1 MSRHGKR
8 IAPKQAI
15 GSKQV
20 CRVVHDPA
28 DIESNSMDDNVRRVL
43 QLLQDG
49 KITAREA
56 ESLISA
62 LSGGPASAPPLETP
76 PPPPSPPSPA
86 VESKTVESKTVESK
100 TVESKTSALPTG
112 ELLLQIAE
120 DPSIAENEKL
130 TLIIHATALI
140 CTVVAL
146 QPIPG
151 VDVFILMPIQVASV
165 MAMSHVMGEPL
176 GKNGAGEIV
185 TSIVAVVGW
194 GVVAQQFVL
203 AGAKLLFPLFG
214 GLTLI
219 PLIYASVYGLGCA
232 ARAVLEARRSNRQLS
247 DAEIRHIKE
256 DAERRARAEQR
267 DWSLVALKRELDE
280 WRAKAEAY
288 KQHEASYTEDQAR
301 YEQLY
306 RELEPLNGRLSDLTQ
321 RKTDLEQRLQTAT
334 ERLQSDLPDIERAE
348 RQVKIDR
355 LRADLDALT
364 AAWQTEGA
372 QLERRRGEL
381 VAVVQ
386 RLEQRVGDRFRAC
399 YPNVSVSPEAL
410 AALSVLPYTRLY
422 QAERQISLLSHEPA
436 KADYTDAVIADREG
450 VGVFSV
456 AFDDDG
462 RLYTSNRGEQVVIRA
477 VGNRRTEEKDT
488 QRLRDSALTSPTY

>member
-1 MSRHGKR
+1 
-8 IAPKQAI
+8 
-15 GSKQV
+15 
-20 CRVVHDPA
+20 
-28 DIESNSMDDNVRRVL
+28 MDDNIRRVL

-49 KITAREA
+49 KITAQEA

-62 LSGGPASAPPLETP
+62 LSGGSASSPRPAPVEAPSTPAAPAPTPTPAAETP
-76 PPPPSPPSPA
+76 TSSPPTT
-86 VESKTVESKTVESK
+86 ESRPNS
-100 TVESKTSALPTG
+100 LPTG

-140 CTVVAL
+140 CTVMAL

-165 MAMSHVMGEPL
+165 MAMSHVMGEPI

-185 TSIVAVVGW
+185 TSIIAVVGW
-194 GVVAQQFVL
+194 GVVAQQFIL

-219 PLIYASVYGLGCA
+219 PLIYAAVYGLGYA

-247 DAEIRHIKE
+247 DAEIKHIKE

-267 DWSLVALKRELDE
+267 DWSLAALKRELDE

-288 KQHEASYTEDQAR
+288 KQHEAGYTEEQAR
-301 YEQLY
+301 YAQLQG
-306 RELEPLNGRLSDLTQ
+306 ELEPLNRRLSDLTQ
-321 RKTDLEQRLQTAT
+321 QKTDMEQRLQTAT
-334 ERLQSDLPDIERAE
+334 ERLQADLPDIERAE

-355 LRADLDALT
+355 LRADLNAVQT
-364 AAWQTEGA
+364 AWQSEGA
-372 QLERRRGEL
+372 QLERKRNEL
-381 VAVVQ
+381 VAVQQ

-399 YPNVSVSPEAL
+399 YPNIDVAPEAL
-410 AALSVLPYTRLY
+410 AALAVLPYARLY
-422 QAERQISLLSHEPA
+422 QAERQLSLLQHEPA
-436 KADYTDAVIADREG
+436 KADYQDVVLADREG
-450 VGVFSV
+450 TGVFAI
-456 AFDDDG
+456 AFDEDG
-462 RLYTSNRGEQVVIRA
+462 RLYTSNRNERIVVRG
-477 VGNRRTEEKDT
+477 VGSRRSEDKDI
-488 QRLRDSALTSPTY
+488 QRLRASSLYANAV

>member
-1 MSRHGKR
+1 
-8 IAPKQAI
+8 
-15 GSKQV
+15 
-20 CRVVHDPA
+20 
-28 DIESNSMDDNVRRVL
+28 MDDNIKRVL

-49 KITAREA
+49 KITAQEA

-62 LSGGPASAPPLETP
+62 LSGGPASPPRSAPETTQPSAPPPPIETPLPPQRPVEPAP
-76 PPPPSPPSPA
+76 PPPPFSTA
-86 VESKTVESKTVESK
+86 ENKTGS
-100 TVESKTSALPTG
+100 LPTG

-140 CTVVAL
+140 CTIIAL

-219 PLIYASVYGLGCA
+219 PLIYASVYGLGYA

-288 KQHEASYTEDQAR
+288 KQHEAGYTEDQAR
-301 YEQLY
+301 YEQLSQ
-306 RELEPLNGRLSDLTQ
+306 ELEPLNSRMSNLTQ
-321 RKTDLEQRLQTAT
+321 QKTDMEQRLQTAT
-334 ERLQSDLPDIERAE
+334 ERLQGDLPDIERAE

-355 LRADLDALT
+355 LRADLDAVN
-364 AAWQTEGA
+364 AAWQSEGA
-372 QLERRRGEL
+372 QLEQRRNEV
-381 VAVVQ
+381 VAITE
-386 RLEQRVGDRFRAC
+386 RLEQRVGDRYRAC
-399 YPNVSVSPEAL
+399 YPNVSVTSEAL
-410 AALSVLPYTRLY
+410 SSLSVLPYSRLY
-422 QAERQISLLSHEPA
+422 QAERQISLLQHEPA
-436 KADYTDAVIADREG
+436 KADYQDAVIADREG
-450 VGVFSV
+450 LGVFSI

-462 RLYTSNRGEQVVIRA
+462 RLYTSTRGEKVIIRA
-477 VGNRRTEEKDT
+477 VGSRRTEDKDI
-488 QRLRDSALTSPTY
+488 QRLRDSTLSYESI

>member
-1 MSRHGKR
+1 
-8 IAPKQAI
+8 
-15 GSKQV
+15 
-20 CRVVHDPA
+20 
-28 DIESNSMDDNVRRVL
+28 MDDNIRRVL

-49 KITAREA
+49 KITAQEA

-62 LSGGPASAPPLETP
+62 LGGATVTAPRTPAPEPPQTVAP
-76 PPPPSPPSPA
+76 PPPLAEAPTP
-86 VESKTVESKTVESK
+86 VVDSKTNP
-100 TVESKTSALPTG
+100 LPTG

-130 TLIIHATALI
+130 TLIIHATALL
-140 CTVVAL
+140 CTIIAL

-165 MAMSHVMGEPL
+165 MAMSHVMGEPI

-219 PLIYASVYGLGCA
+219 PLIYASVYGLGYA

-256 DAERRARAEQR
+256 DAERRAKAEKR
-267 DWSLVALKRELDE
+267 DWSLSALKRELDE

-288 KQHEASYTEDQAR
+288 KQYEADYSREQALH
-301 YEQLY
+301 EQLFQQ
-306 RELEPLNGRLSDLTQ
+306 LEPLNTRLSDLTQ
-321 RKTDLEQRLQTAT
+321 QKTDLEQRLQAAQ
-334 ERLQSDLPDIERAE
+334 ERLLGDLPDIERAE
-348 RQVKIDR
+348 RQVKTDR
-355 LRADLDALT
+355 LQADLDAVN
-364 AAWQTEGA
+364 AAWQSEGA
-372 QLERRRGEL
+372 QLERKRNEL
-381 VAVVQ
+381 VAVTQ

-399 YPNVSVSPEAL
+399 YPNVRLTEEAL
-410 AALSVLPYTRLY
+410 SALSVLPYTRLY
-422 QAERQISLLSHEPA
+422 QAERQISLLQHETA
-436 KADYTDAVIADREG
+436 KADYQDVVITDRDG
-450 VGVFSV
+450 VGIFSI
-456 AFDDDG
+456 AYDEEG
-462 RLYTSNRGEQVVIRA
+462 RLYTSNQNETVVVRSI
-477 VGNRRTEEKDT
+477 GSRRTEDKDI
-488 QRLRDSALTSPTY
+488 QRLRDSAL